1 MDTEL
6 LNELKTAIDALSA
19 KVDQLAEKQTS
30 FEEKIQNEVLNP
42 ANEAYEKSEKD
53 KRFNDFKDK
62 YGEKL
67 APYEND
73 MKTLEGSDFDIYS
86 STFDAMDGDDSID
99 PDSFIDTITD
109 ALKTKIDEI
118 KSKLGISPDAEVTVT
133 ESEDGDI
140 EVKAD
145 GETVAESTEETET
158 KVEEST
164 EEPKADE
171 TETEEKT
178 DSEEPTEEKADE
190 SSEEDIPMDYD
201 GVSDE
206 EELEKL
212 MKELDEYKD

>member
-19 KVDQLAEKQTS
+19 KVDQLSEKQQS
-30 FEEKIQNEVLNP
+30 FEDRITNEVINP

-53 KRFNDFKDK
+53 KRFNNFKTK

-73 MKTLEGSDFDIYS
+73 VKALEGDDMDIYQ

-99 PDSFIDTITD
+99 PDSFIDSVTE

-118 KSKLGISPDAEVTVT
+118 KSKLGVAPDAEVTVT

-145 GETVAESTEETET
+145 GETVAESESDTET

-164 EEPKADE
+164 EEPKAEE
-171 TETEEKT
+171 TETEEKA
-178 DSEEPTEEKADE
+178 DSEEPTEEKAEE
-190 SSEEDIPMDYD
+190 SEDVPVDYD

-206 EELEKL
+206 KELEEL